1 MLSSNSCLRLG
12 PKSPCSSSPGS
23 LAETVVSCASVCWG
37 GPSAGSSDAI
47 AGAVRP
53 SPCCRHVRCRRRCGV
68 GRSLGNRGRCRLRS
82 IGGRNGVDAV
92 GAREAEH
99 FAGIDP
105 VRILHDARVHAIDV
119 GPEERIAAIVLG
131 EIPERIALTDR
142 VGLGRGGLSE
152 DQTRGQGQGEQAYQA
167 ERTGHQG
174 LPATSV
180 SDMEMANRERFTGP
194 GGANSTPVRA
204 GSVGAANSLPR
215 IPLHA

>member
-1 MLSSNSCLRLG
+1 MLSSSSCLRLG
-12 PKSPCSSSPGS
+12 PKSPRSSSPGS

-37 GPSAGSSDAI
+37 ATSSASSDAMRR
-47 AGAVRP
+47 ACYRP
-53 SPCCRHVRCRRRCGV
+53 ACCRHVWYRRVLVSAGAAAIGA
-68 GRSLGNRGRCRLRS
+68 GRVR
-82 IGGRNGVDAV
+82 GRNGLDAV

-105 VRILHDARVHAIDV
+105 VRILDDARVHAIDV

-194 GGANSTPVRA
+194 GAQFQRQCGLARLATA
-204 GSVGAANSLPR
+204 KSLPHM
-215 IPLHA
+215 PLLA